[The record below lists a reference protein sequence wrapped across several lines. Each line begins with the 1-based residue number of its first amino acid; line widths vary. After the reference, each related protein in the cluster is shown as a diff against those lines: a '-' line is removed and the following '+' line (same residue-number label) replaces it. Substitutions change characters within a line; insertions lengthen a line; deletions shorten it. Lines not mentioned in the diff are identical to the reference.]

1 MRRPEVA
8 GAGTLLV
15 SVARAR
21 TWSPTQNGGGQT
33 AAHLTCL
40 VDSIKFGSACLT
52 TRRHQTLRPPCWS
65 FAEARAG
72 GQAAAPRAMRET

>member
-21 TWSPTQNGGGQT
+21 TWSPTQDGGGQT

-52 TRRHQTLRPPCWS
+52 TRTRP
-65 FAEARAG
+65 
-72 GQAAAPRAMRET
+72 